1 MEDLRVL
8 IVDDDPMVIA
18 AYEVAFGDAGFL
30 VKSATS
36 ASDAFASLQVFKPDV
51 VILDLNMP
59 VAGGLAWLTAARQIR
74 EFEDLP
80 VVVSTSAAPD
90 SAEVG
95 AAHAAGVQGVLQKKF
110 WTPDSLV
117 AAARWA
123 AHHRGHP
130 PLPHAA

>member
-1 MEDLRVL
+1 MDDLRVL
-8 IVDDDPMVIA
+8 IVDDDPMVVA
-18 AYEVAFGDAGFL
+18 AYELAFGDAGFL

-36 ASDAFASLQVFKPDV
+36 ASDAFASLQIFKPDV

-74 EFEDLP
+74 EFENLP
-80 VVVSTSAAPD
+80 VVVATSALPD
-90 SAEVG
+90 SPEVV

-123 AHHRGHP
+123 AHHRGGSS
-130 PLPHAA
+130 LSRAA

>member
-1 MEDLRVL
+1 MDDLRVL
-8 IVDDDPMVIA
+8 IVDDDPMVVA
-18 AYEVAFGDAGFL
+18 AYELAFGDAGFL

-36 ASDAFASLQVFKPDV
+36 ASDAFASLAIFKPDV

-74 EFEDLP
+74 EFENLP
-80 VVVSTSAAPD
+80 VVVATSALPD
-90 SAEVG
+90 SPEVV
-95 AAHAAGVQGVLQKKF
+95 AAQAAGVQGVLQKKF

-123 AHHRGHP
+123 AHHRGGS
-130 PLPHAA
+130 PLSRAA

>member
-1 MEDLRVL
+1 MDDLRVL
-8 IVDDDPMVIA
+8 IVDDDPMVVA
-18 AYEVAFGDAGFL
+18 AYELAFGDAGFL

-36 ASDAFASLQVFKPDV
+36 ASDAFASLQIFKPDV

-74 EFEDLP
+74 EFENLP
-80 VVVSTSAAPD
+80 VVVATSALPD
-90 SAEVG
+90 SPEVV
-95 AAHAAGVQGVLQKKF
+95 AVQAAGVQGVLQKKF

-123 AHHRGHP
+123 AHHRGGP
-130 PLPHAA
+130 PLSRAA